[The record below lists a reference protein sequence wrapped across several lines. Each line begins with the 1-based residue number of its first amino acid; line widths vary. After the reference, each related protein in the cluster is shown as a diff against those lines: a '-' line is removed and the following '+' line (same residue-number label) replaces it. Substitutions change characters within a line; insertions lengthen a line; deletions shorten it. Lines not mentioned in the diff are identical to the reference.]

1 MGGQVGSVRGSIGR
15 RLSVVGARLYAYIYL
30 RGFKV
35 WTSYRTQI
43 VLNVLSWVLPV
54 FTYYFTGTALGARIV
69 KGMGMAPR

>member
-1 MGGQVGSVRGSIGR
+1 MGGQVGSVREAIGR
-15 RLSVVGARLYAYIYL
+15 RLSIVGVRLYAYIYL

-35 WTSYRTQI
+35 WASYRTQI

-69 KGMGMAPR
+69 TPQRP